1 MPSLLGPIDAL
12 ESAAS
17 SSDTAPV
24 KRQEVSQLSLSE
36 AGLDF
41 IKRHERAEVERYPDS
56 ADKPTIGYGHQIWRD
71 EAEDFRHPIDENIA
85 RQLLAMDVEHA
96 ENAVHRYAK
105 GVSLSQHEYDALVSF
120 VFNVGGGHFAS
131 SSVLKQLKAEIIRTR
146 QRRCWSGSKSR
157 RTASGCSIKDLPI
170 GVARRKYC
178 LARGYIRPARGE
190 HLHFDKDHPAPGCCL
205 GDVVI
210 RLAMLGGGR
219 RRAAPS
225 DF

>member
-1 MPSLLGPIDAL
+1 MPSLLRPIDAL

-41 IKRHERAEVERYPDS
+41 IKRHEDCKPKRYPDS
-56 ADKPTIGYGHQIWRD
+56 ADNPTIGCGHQIWRD
-71 EAEDFRHPIDENIA
+71 EAEDFRHPIDEDIA
-85 RQLLAMDVEHA
+85 RQLLSMDVEHA

-131 SSVLKQLKAEIIRTR
+131 SSVLKQLKAGDYSNAAEKMLEWVKVTKNGEPVFN
-146 QRRCWSGSKSR
+146 QGLANRRGAERILFSK
-157 RTASGCSIKDLPI
+157 
-170 GVARRKYC
+170 GVYEAGK
-178 LARGYIRPARGE
+178 
-190 HLHFDKDHPAPGCCL
+190 
-205 GDVVI
+205 
-210 RLAMLGGGR
+210 
-219 RRAAPS
+219 
-225 DF
+225 